1 MTAVTVITVGADELQ
16 TMLDQAMEKA
26 VMAAA
31 RKSGDTLGTKE
42 LAEHYG
48 VSERTILN
56 REAAGQLP
64 HRVGKRWDKAD
75 VLKWDSDRRANSGPT
90 NLRRVA

>member
-1 MTAVTVITVGADELQ
+1 MSEVTVITVGVDELQ
-16 TMLDQAMEKA
+16 TMLERAAEKA

-31 RKSGDTLGTKE
+31 RKSGETLGTKE

-56 REAAGQLP
+56 REAAGLLP
-64 HRVGKRWDKAD
+64 RRVGKRWDRAD

>member
-1 MTAVTVITVGADELQ
+1 MNSVTVITVGVDELQ
-16 TMLDQAMEKA
+16 AMLDRAAEKA

-31 RKSGDTLGTKE
+31 RKSGATLGTKE

-64 HRVGKRWDKAD
+64 KRDGKRWDKAE
-75 VLKWDSDRRANSGPT
+75 VLKWDSDRRANPGPT